1 MANRLEGKVAMIT
14 GASRGQGEAAARL
27 FASEGAK
34 VLVCDILDDEG
45 SAVARSICDEGYS
58 AIYQHLDVSSE
69 CDWKTALNIAEN
81 KYGGLNIL
89 INNAGI
95 GLRKPSMLDIS
106 MTEWQKVIDI
116 NLTGPFLGTKAS
128 APLMRDSGGGSIV
141 NIGSIA
147 GTTGHFAT
155 AYTTTKWGIRG
166 LTKSSAMEFASW
178 NIRVNAIHPGIVDTP
193 LVEGSDD
200 FKEAMKWMTPLN
212 RIAGPDEISHVVLF
226 LASDDASFV
235 TGIDMTVDGGF
246 ASGGAFRQVFLR
258 AMSQPGSKL

>member
-1 MANRLEGKVAMIT
+1 MVERLEGKVALIT
-14 GASRGQGEAAARL
+14 GASRGQGEAEARL

-34 VLVCDILDDEG
+34 VLICDILDNEG
-45 SAVARSICDEGYS
+45 EAVAKSICNDGYT
-58 AIYQHLDVSSE
+58 ALYQHLDVTNES
-69 CDWKTALNIAEN
+69 DWKIATKTVKRN
-81 KYGGLNIL
+81 YGGLHIL
-89 INNAGI
+89 VNNAGI

-106 MTEWQKVIDI
+106 MKEWQRVIDI
-116 NLTGPFLGTKAS
+116 NLTGPFLGTRAA
-128 APLMRDSGGGSIV
+128 APLIRDSGGGSIV

-212 RIAGPDEISHVVLF
+212 RIASPDEISPVVLF

>member
-1 MANRLEGKVAMIT
+1 MVERLEGKVALIT
-14 GASRGQGEAAARL
+14 GASRGQGEAEARL
-27 FASEGAK
+27 FAAEGAK
-34 VLVCDILDDEG
+34 VLICDILDNEG
-45 SAVARSICDEGYS
+45 EAVAKSICNDGYT
-58 AIYQHLDVSSE
+58 AFYQHLDVTSE
-69 CDWKTALNIAEN
+69 SDWKIALKEVKHN
-81 KYGGLNIL
+81 YGGLNIL

-106 MTEWQKVIDI
+106 MKEWQRVIDI
-116 NLTGPFLGTKAS
+116 NLTGPFLGTRAA
-128 APLMRDSGGGSIV
+128 APLIRDSGGGSIV

-166 LTKSSAMEFASW
+166 LTKSSAMEFSSW
-178 NIRVNAIHPGIVDTP
+178 NIRVNAVHPGIVDTP

-200 FKEAMKWMTPLN
+200 FKEAMEWMTPLN
-212 RIAGPDEISHVVLF
+212 RIASPQEISPVVLF

-246 ASGGAFRQVFLR
+246 ANGGAFRQVFLR